1 MNKKILTL
9 TLAMLVAGSAQ
20 AGLLDKV
27 ADAAGAIT
35 SAKESGL
42 NSEQAVRSVVESK
55 VKAGTTT
62 KEEVKT
68 KLGAPKATST
78 VDGNEVWKYD
88 VGSISKDAADA
99 VTIANALGKDTS
111 KAQKIVELKFKGN
124 VLDSYDVVQGTLSN

>member
-1 MNKKILTL
+1 MNKKII
-9 TLAMLVAGSAQ
+9 TLALSMMVVGSAH

-42 NSEQAVRSVVESK
+42 SSEQAVLATVKSK
-55 VKAGTTT
+55 VQAGSTT
-62 KEEVKT
+62 KDEVKT

-88 VGSISKDAADA
+88 IGSISKDAADA

-111 KAQKIVELKFKGN
+111 KAQKIVELKFKGD
-124 VLDSYDVVQGTLSN
+124 VLDSYDVVPGTLSN

>member
-9 TLAMLVAGSAQ
+9 ALSMVVASSAQ

-42 NSEQAVRSVVESK
+42 NSDQAVLAVVKEK
-55 VKAGTTT
+55 VKAGSTT
-62 KEEVKT
+62 KAEVKT
-68 KLGAPKATST
+68 KLGAPKVTST
-78 VDGNEVWKYD
+78 VDGNDVWKYD
-88 VGSISKDAADA
+88 INSISKDASDA

-111 KAQKIVELKFKGN
+111 KTQKIVELKFKGD
-124 VLDSYDVVQGTLSN
+124 VLDSYDVVPGTLSN

>member
-9 TLAMLVAGSAQ
+9 ALSMMVAGSAQ

-27 ADAAGAIT
+27 ADTAKAIT
-35 SAKESGL
+35 TAKESGL
-42 NSEQAVRSVVESK
+42 NSEQAVLEAVKGK
-55 VKAGTTT
+55 VKTGSTT

-68 KLGAPKATST
+68 KLGAPKTTST

-88 VGSISKDAADA
+88 ISSISKDAADA

-111 KAQKIVELKFKGN
+111 KTQKIVELKFKGD
-124 VLDSYDVVQGTLSN
+124 VLDSYDVVPGTLSN